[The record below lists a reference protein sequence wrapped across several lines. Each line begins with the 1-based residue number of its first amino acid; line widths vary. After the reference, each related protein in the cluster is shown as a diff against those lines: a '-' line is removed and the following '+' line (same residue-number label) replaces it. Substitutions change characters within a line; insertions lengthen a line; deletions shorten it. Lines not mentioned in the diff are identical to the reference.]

1 LEGVIICQ
9 SREFSVASLGPAG
22 DLIINNVN
30 FLVFFLE
37 KLIFFFLARNI
48 SSHFYDILILEFSFS
63 VTVTIIL
70 NSLGFNSKVMKSFS
84 QVIVFFFEVINLS
97 VTLSN
102 ICEKLSVLLLSGQES
117 SNEILNI
124 FASSS
129 GIDSFESLINWSRV
143 SHFIIHLLF
152 HEFVPQVLD
161 VKVVSHFK
169 FTLILILVGSCLS
182 DFLILSLSLNSSLD
196 RLFFVSNTFLELS
209 NSFRSIL
216 LLL

>member
-30 FLVFFLE
+30 FLVLFLE
-37 KLIFFFLARNI
+37 KLIFFLLARNI

-63 VTVTIIL
+63 ITVTIIL

-84 QVIVFFFEVINLS
+84 QVIVFFFEVINLF

-102 ICEKLSVLLLSGQES
+102 ISEELTVLLLSGQES